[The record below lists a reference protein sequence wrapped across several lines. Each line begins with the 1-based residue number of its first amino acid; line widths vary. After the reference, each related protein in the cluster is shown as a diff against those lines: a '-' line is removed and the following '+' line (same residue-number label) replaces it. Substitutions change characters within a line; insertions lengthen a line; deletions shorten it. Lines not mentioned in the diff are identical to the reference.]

1 MKKITIILFLI
12 SVLSQTAAQSFLTSN
27 QAMVKASVE
36 QSIVITCSGYKL
48 QDSTG
53 QHYGRNNRAEF
64 NQIYSLAIAT
74 DSGLIV
80 PTATINPWMFDGDF
94 DRYRSSHTPVLCKI
108 GYRQIKDSVFF
119 NPQLTADSTSS
130 RQLFRMPTDSLE
142 GIPHLAIHTGSSYNN
157 GWLLWVYASDTL
169 GNAGITST
177 TAVMAPSNIS
187 DTVPEIQVPAPMTSG
202 MLRDSIASRKPIGAV
217 WVVPCYP
224 QPGMVQFR
232 VAGLA
237 VRDTDGWILAPLRF
251 HTAAEAI
258 EEQPQIS
265 SDELTPSPEPQ
276 QATSKK
282 NKKNKKK

>member
-1 MKKITIILFLI
+1 MKLYPFILLTLI
-12 SVLSQTAAQSFLTSN
+12 SLSASGQGLFSPN

-80 PTATINPWMFDGDF
+80 PTTTINPWMFDDDF

-108 GYRQIKDSVFF
+108 GYRQISDSTFS
-119 NPQLTADSTSS
+119 NLQLTADSTDS

-142 GIPHLAIHTGSSYNN
+142 GIPLLTIHTGSSYNN

-265 SDELTPSPEPQ
+265 SNELTPSPEPQ

-282 NKKNKKK
+282 NKRNKKK